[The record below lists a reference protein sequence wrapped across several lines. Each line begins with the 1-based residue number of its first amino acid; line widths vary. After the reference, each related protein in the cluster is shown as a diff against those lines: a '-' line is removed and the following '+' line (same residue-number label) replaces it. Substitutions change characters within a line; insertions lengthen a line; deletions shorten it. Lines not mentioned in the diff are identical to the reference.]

1 MRKCHY
7 IYDEEIGKVLIPYC
21 WSVVHTGKMEDC
33 TCRNVSNPEDE
44 TFKQYEN
51 KLYRNKIQ
59 QYINDKKELSKYI
72 KELEKEN
79 ASLQRI
85 IKKLCQKNNH

>member
-7 IYDEEIGKVLIPYC
+7 IYDKEAGKVLIPYC

-33 TCRNVSNPEDE
+33 SCRNGGNTEDE

-51 KLYRNKIQ
+51 RLYRNKIE
-59 QYINDKKELSKYI
+59 QYINDKKELSKQI
-72 KELEKEN
+72 TELEKEN
-79 ASLQRI
+79 SSLHRI
-85 IKKLCQKNNH
+85 IKKLCQKK